1 MIKFIIILII
11 NSKVYKLENKNN
23 KKPRIFIILEIH
35 LIFIRNRRNQ
45 KYD

>member
-23 KKPRIFIILEIH
+23 KKTKIFIILEIH